1 MSNMVKFLT
10 KQKIK
15 ANKVSNIEKY
25 TIFIGREKFGKT
37 LKDVRYWI

>member
-25 TIFIGREKFGKT
+25 TIFIDREKFGKT
-37 LKDVRYWI
+37 LEDVRYWI